1 MATWSRDPEQI
12 EIRFQVI
19 SGTLD
24 LDHAE
29 SQSIE
34 KIYIWQNFR
43 WSDRIHVY
51 EQASISYWTGW

>member
-34 KIYIWQNFR
+34 KICIWQNFR

-51 EQASISYWTGW
+51 EQASISY

>member
-1 MATWSRDPEQI
+1 MATWSRDREQI
-12 EIRFQVI
+12 EIRFHVV

-34 KIYIWQNFR
+34 KTCIWQNFR
-43 WSDRIHVY
+43 WSDCIHVY